1 MILVLFSNVS
11 ALECFA
17 VLKAMRGILAEF
29 SQRLAP
35 PPKYFV
41 RYCLQLG
48 HNCLLICFRSWFCVY
63 LSWKQLPKVSLPLM
77 RTLVL
82 GWLGLWLPLLL
93 LQLSFVAVFPS
104 PMKASSF
111 LPFIRN
117 HSFLLWLSKAS
128 AEWMYTLCL
137 SCMLALKHCI
147 PKDLEHQQLLLN
159 IFSLQKLCEDS
170 SWKVWRFLKCT
181 K

>member
-1 MILVLFSNVS
+1 MILVSFSNVS

-17 VLKAMRGILAEF
+17 VLNAMRGILSEF
-29 SQRLAP
+29 SQRLAPP

-63 LSWKQLPKVSLPLM
+63 LSCKQLPKVSLPLM

-93 LQLSFVAVFPS
+93 LQLSSVAVFPS
-104 PMKASSF
+104 PMKPPSFF

-117 HSFLLWLSKAS
+117 HSFLLRLSKAR
-128 AEWMYTLCL
+128 AAWMHTLCS
-137 SCMLALKHCI
+137 SCDVSFETLH
-147 PKDLEHQQLLLN
+147 
-159 IFSLQKLCEDS
+159 
-170 SWKVWRFLKCT
+170 T
-181 K
+181 

>member
-1 MILVLFSNVS
+1 MFCSPEGNERNSSRVLPEVS
-11 ALECFA
+11 T
-17 VLKAMRGILAEF
+17 
-29 SQRLAP
+29 P
-35 PPKYFV
+35 PPKDFV

-63 LSWKQLPKVSLPLM
+63 LSCKLLPKVSLPLM
-77 RTLVL
+77 RTPVL

-93 LQLSFVAVFPS
+93 LQLSSVAVFPS

-111 LPFIRN
+111 LPFIRS
-117 HSFLLWLSKAS
+117 HSFLLGLSKAS
-128 AEWMYTLCL
+128 AAWMHILCS
-137 SCMLALKHCI
+137 SCTLALKHCT
-147 PKDLEHQQLLLN
+147 PKDSEHQQLLLN
-159 IFSLQKLCEDS
+159 IFSLQKLNEDS